1 MVVSNNPIFGGGLN
15 GIRWENLQ
23 NLEILDL
30 CNMELMGAIPESVAE
45 MGRLRFLG
53 LNDNK
58 LTGNLPKKMAI
69 MPRFR

>member
-1 MVVSNNPIFGGGLN
+1 MGKSSKFGN
-15 GIRWENLQ
+15 
-23 NLEILDL
+23 LDL
-30 CNMELMGAIPESVAE
+30 CNMELMGAIPESLTE